1 MVQRRGTRTKVVVSA
16 VLAALVLGT
25 TGACSGGDD
34 EPPAA
39 ERSAEPT
46 EATPEPA
53 ALAVTTGDLRGFL
66 PKARHDRVV
75 ATVAEVVDGWVEQAW
90 VAGPWPREV
99 TDVWGAFTPGAA
111 EQAQD
116 EAALTSGAH
125 YAQRV
130 EAVLPTRRDVR
141 VDVLA
146 RQGTPYA
153 ATARVTLDLD
163 VTPTAEALGSES
175 ATASGSATG
184 SSTVSPSP
192 SASEQGDVRSVKL
205 RGRVFLTREKDG
217 WKIFGYDLARGG
229 W

>member
-1 MVQRRGTRTKVVVSA
+1 MST
-16 VLAALVLGT
+16 VLVGLVLGA

-34 EPPAA
+34 DPPPAD
-39 ERSAEPT
+39 RPSEPA

-53 ALAVTTGDLRGFL
+53 TLAVTAGDLRGFL
-66 PKARHDRVV
+66 PKARQDRVV

-99 TDVWGAFTPGAA
+99 SGVWGAFTAGAA
-111 EQAQD
+111 KQAEA

-130 EAVLPTRRDVR
+130 EAVLPRRRDVR
-141 VDVLA
+141 VDLLA

-163 VTPTAEALGSES
+163 VTPTEEAL
-175 ATASGSATG
+175 A
-184 SSTVSPSP
+184 
-192 SASEQGDVRSVKL
+192 
-205 RGRVFLTREKDG
+205 
-217 WKIFGYDLARGG
+217 
-229 W
+229 